1 MKLSIFAAAAATL
14 LSSTAVAQQAI
25 VINSCPDPIYVQS
38 YPYDGGKAGPLTTVQ
53 PGKSFAENF
62 RSSGSVRAH
71 TITQEEL

>member
-1 MKLSIFAAAAATL
+1 MKLSIFAAAATL